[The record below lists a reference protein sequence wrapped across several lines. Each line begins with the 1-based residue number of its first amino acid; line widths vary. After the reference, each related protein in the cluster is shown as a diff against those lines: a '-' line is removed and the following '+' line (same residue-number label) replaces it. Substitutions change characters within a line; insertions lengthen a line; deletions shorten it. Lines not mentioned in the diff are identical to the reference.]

1 MNQQANYC
9 IEPEEWDFRTITE
22 HQLGYAIIYEYGR
35 SCDWL
40 KQSFRNWHR
49 RKLKLRSG
57 AELSD
62 WRNLSVG
69 QALKR
74 IEETYQRAVEWN
86 PPAEVVQF
94 IAESRPKGEDEQPRV
109 EIVRHLDNL
118 FPRPFLKIPDL
129 ATSVNLLRETFPLKS
144 NKPAFY
150 TLDRARAFALRY
162 PGTAVRWDDPGDA
175 KRLSRLGLRRFEIIL
190 DLRYSKNR
198 LKDEINKWVDE
209 LDDSGV
215 QKFRVKTGKG
225 ASEPWNE
232 LKELAAYRLKAA
244 GFNYRTAKEFI
255 EMYIKENRVEHNHS
269 VLPSYSKSRWT
280 EAIQSAEAR
289 ILKLFPLPGK

>member
-35 SCDWL
+35 SCGWL

-49 RKLKLRSG
+49 QRLKLGSG

-62 WRNLSVG
+62 WRNLTVG
-69 QALKR
+69 QALER
-74 IEETYQRAVEWN
+74 IEETHQREGEWN

-94 IAESRPKGEDEQPRV
+94 IADSGPKGQDEQPYV
-109 EIVRHLDNL
+109 EIVRLLDEL

-129 ATSVNLLRETFPLKS
+129 ATSVNVAREALPLKS
-144 NKPAFY
+144 NEPAFH
-150 TLDRARAFALRY
+150 TLDRVRAFALRY
-162 PGTAVRWDDPGDA
+162 PGTTVAWDDPCEK
-175 KRLSRLGLRRFEIIL
+175 KRFHKLGLRRFEIIL

-198 LKDEINKWVDE
+198 LKQEINKWVDR

-244 GFNYRTAKEFI
+244 GYNYRTAADFVN
-255 EMYIKENRVEHNHS
+255 YFRAENPVEDYHA
-269 VLPSYSKSRWT
+269 VLPICSKSRWT
-280 EAIQSAEAR
+280 EATQSAEAR